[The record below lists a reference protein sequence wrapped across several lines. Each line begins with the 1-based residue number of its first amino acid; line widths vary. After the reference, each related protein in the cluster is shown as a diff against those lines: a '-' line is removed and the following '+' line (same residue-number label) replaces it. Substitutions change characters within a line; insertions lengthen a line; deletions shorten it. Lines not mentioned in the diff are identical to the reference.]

1 MPSRDETQQMI
12 EEEASVLQTQIE
24 SIEYECD
31 TRLENVEQLIDQ
43 SGEQL
48 QEAVQ
53 ALVLLGA
60 SRAVFDQVLGHHR
73 DIHAPGNASVALAS
87 ALLSF
92 PPHSYWSA
100 HHCEARSC
108 VFDHLIVGL
117 QDGAALLVFGTVC
130 HASDCSNETVRSS
143 RDCLKNAA

>member
-53 ALVLLGA
+53 DLRVEVQ
-60 SRAVFDQVLGHHR
+60 RV
-73 DIHAPGNASVALAS
+73 
-87 ALLSF
+87 
-92 PPHSYWSA
+92 
-100 HHCEARSC
+100 HCELAGA
-108 VFDHLIVGL
+108 VGPCSADS
-117 QDGAALLVFGTVC
+117 QVTLLTMSMYGSPTQMKTLEDICEDLVVQ
-130 HASDCSNETVRSS
+130 HHSS
-143 RDCLKNAA
+143 PLLMVHH